1 MSSTEDTNTKE
12 KEDTSTKENNW
23 KIFGVQTLQA
33 FINILIIGLLSA
45 NFVYFTRIN
54 LDLFFPTEVNQRP
67 YANETKNGQKLPPL
81 FKEKSGE
88 MKGGKKMMG
97 GTGGGC
103 GAPIDFTQSPLFDN
117 KYFRGMFEYGFPY
130 SMESKEDTFGGI
142 ITNWYSNK
150 VKYSYVW
157 LRLFIKAVINFM
169 GSTCA
174 MVPESMQAIIPFVLG
189 PMAVSIILLVV
200 SFWWIPTLISI
211 FWNENQ
217 DWGMF
222 ISILGLFFG
231 WTWSIPIILSFIQ
244 MIGVIFSFTLLP
256 VFLNGK
262 KIMEIMGNKYNS
274 YYLTVL
280 LLISIIMAAFS
291 QLNII
296 TAIVMTLV
304 FLPSLIPPGM
314 NPMAK
319 KTE

>member
-23 KIFGVQTLQA
+23 KTFGVQTLQA

-67 YANETKNGQKLPPL
+67 YANETKNGPKLPPL
-81 FKEKSGE
+81 FKDKSGE

-97 GTGGGC
+97 GTSGGC

-189 PMAVSIILLVV
+189 PLAVSIILLVV

>member
-1 MSSTEDTNTKE
+1 MSSTEDTNTTE

-23 KIFGVQTLQA
+23 KTFGLQVLQA
-33 FINILIIGLLSA
+33 FINVLIIGLLSA

-81 FKEKSGE
+81 FKEKSGG
-88 MKGGKKMMG
+88 MKGGKKMTG
-97 GTGGGC
+97 GTSGGC
-103 GAPIDFTQSPLFDN
+103 GAPIDFSQSPLFDN

-142 ITNWYSNK
+142 ITNWCSNK

-157 LRLFIKAVINFM
+157 LRLFIKSVINFM
-169 GSTCA
+169 GSTCD
-174 MVPESMQAIIPFVLG
+174 MVPESMQAIVPFILG
-189 PMAVSIILLVV
+189 PLAIGIILLVA
-200 SFWWIPTLISI
+200 SFWWIPTLISV

-217 DWGMF
+217 EWGMF
-222 ISILGLFFG
+222 ISILGLFLG
-231 WTWSIPIILSFIQ
+231 WTWFIPIILSFIQ

-262 KIMEIMGNKYNS
+262 TIMEIMGNKYNS
-274 YYLTVL
+274 YYLTIL
-280 LLISIIMAAFS
+280 LLVSIIMAAFAE
-291 QLNII
+291 LNSI

-304 FLPSLIPPGM
+304 FLSSLIPPGM

-319 KTE
+319 KAE